1 MLADLGVFFTQILEI
16 FTNPVMTLVLLGAT
30 ALGVIM
36 GALPGLTATM
46 GIALLTGLTY
56 NVPLQYTFAILMGIY
71 VGGIYGGSIS
81 AILLNIPGTAS
92 AAATALDGH
101 KLAMQGYAERTIKV
115 TRLASIVGTFLGVL
129 ALTLIAPVMAKLAL
143 QFTSPE
149 FFMLAFF
156 GIMICGSVVSE
167 DLTIKGWIAGL
178 LGLLLAFVRY
188 DDVEGIAKFTFGIS
202 QLQSGIQVI
211 PAMIGFYAIPE
222 VIKAFVRDNKYSV
235 VDNKDDK
242 SLGFFSV
249 TFTKLLNKFRSEQ
262 KPCATYKEVFDEEKL
277 IFGLVFSK
285 LRLIVQSAA
294 IGLGL
299 GALPGVGEDVAAWV
313 AYDTGRKTSKNGDKY
328 GTGIYE
334 GTIGPEVG
342 NNAAIGGAIIPLL
355 TLGVPGSPPAAVLL
369 GALMLHNVRPGPRI
383 EIENPGFIAMMAALI
398 FSAVIALWIVGMI
411 LARPMTK
418 VLKVPTKY
426 LMPIIAVLSIV
437 GGYSLSMSSFDLI
450 TIFAFG
456 IIGYIFDKMQY
467 SAAPIIL
474 GLILGNM
481 LDFRFRQ
488 TLITNNGSFA
498 PFVTRPISLVFLII
512 IAVTMFSQIRS
523 SMKAS
528 KAAREEKLEEKV
540 S

>member
-1 MLADLGVFFTQILEI
+1 MA
-16 FTNPVMTLVLLGAT
+16 LVLLGAT

-101 KLAMQGYAERTIKV
+101 KLAVRGYAERTIKV
-115 TRLASIVGTFLGVL
+115 TRLASIIGTFLGVV

-178 LGLLLAFVRY
+178 LGLCLAFVRY

-235 VDNKDDK
+235 VESDEKN
-242 SLGFFSV
+242 LGLFSV
-249 TFTKLLNKFRSEQ
+249 TFNKILNKFRSE
-262 KPCATYKEVFDEEKL
+262 KKEVASYREVYEEEK
-277 IFGLVFSK
+277 FVFKEVFSK
-285 LRLIVQSAA
+285 LRLIIQSAA

-342 NNAAIGGAIIPLL
+342 NNSAIGGAVIPLL

-418 VLKVPTKY
+418 VLKVPTRF

-450 TIFAFG
+450 TIFVFG
-456 IIGYIFDKMQY
+456 IIGYLFDKMKY

-498 PFVTRPISLVFLII
+498 TFVTRPISLVFLVI
-512 IAVTMFSQIRS
+512 IAITMFSQIRS
-523 SMKAS
+523 GKKKKEA
-528 KAAREEKLEEKV
+528 EKNLDQAV
-540 S
+540 